1 MFKTFFNTYSGNE
14 LIFEWVGTETERRM
28 IIQDFIEEDSGLFDL
43 QSISSIHSSLIDS
56 ASQIRVLFGL
66 TITTRDEHIK
76 SKHII
81 DSKLLRIDMLI
92 EGLFVEDDFIAIN

>member
-1 MFKTFFNTYSGNE
+1 
-14 LIFEWVGTETERRM
+14 M

-43 QSISSIHSSLIDS
+43 QSIGSIHSSLIHS

-66 TITTRDEHIK
+66 AFTTRDEHVK
-76 SKHII
+76 SEHII